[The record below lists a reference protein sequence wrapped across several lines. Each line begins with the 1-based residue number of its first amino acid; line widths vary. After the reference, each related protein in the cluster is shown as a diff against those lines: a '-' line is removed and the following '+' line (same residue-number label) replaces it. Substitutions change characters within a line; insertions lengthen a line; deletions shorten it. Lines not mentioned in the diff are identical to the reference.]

1 MKIVEGLELDPSTF
15 RQQVR
20 ALRHVPLTE
29 SLVDRAMLMNSV
41 KEVANL
47 YKAMTRATSKGLVN
61 PNPEKLLKDL
71 KIRGSRINDKA
82 KVAEAAIEV
91 LQREATGAN
100 PHSLDSLQ
108 RYMNSLKANME
119 DMAKLNKD
127 PIDFS
132 KKSYL
137 QFAYPRDSAES
148 AALHYST
155 VGLNLWQ
162 SLRAAVNTALTI
174 DSHL

>member
-1 MKIVEGLELDPSTF
+1 MKCV
-15 RQQVR
+15 
-20 ALRHVPLTE
+20 
-29 SLVDRAMLMNSV
+29 LVDQTLLMSSV
-41 KEVANL
+41 KEVGNL
-47 YKAMTRATSKGLVN
+47 YKTLTRATAKGLVN
-61 PNPEKLLKDL
+61 LNSEKLLKDL

-82 KVAEAAIEV
+82 KVARAVIEY

-119 DMAKLNKD
+119 DMARLNKD
-127 PIDFS
+127 PIEFS

-148 AALHYST
+148 AALHYNT

-162 SLRAAVNTALTI
+162 SLRAAVSTAVSIASTRPEKERL
-174 DSHL
+174 